1 MQALEFTVNMS
12 LTWKN
17 IAQYFSFDFLKLRYG
32 ENCLIGFTTIIFVNY
47 GFIVI
52 MQQKKKKRKTYLSW
66 GQSQTSSVIHPWGQ
80 IVAATDT
87 AVFVFSKSFYSK

>member
-1 MQALEFTVNMS
+1 MQALEFTVNML

-17 IAQYFSFDFLKLRYG
+17 IAQYFSSDFLKLRYG

-52 MQQKKKKRKTYLSW
+52 MQLKKKKRKTYLSW
-66 GQSQTSSVIHPWGQ
+66 GQCQTSNVIHHWGQ

-87 AVFVFSKSFYSK
+87 AVFVFSKSFYGK